1 MSGNEIKV
9 INILQML
16 VIYPTWL
23 NSGDT
28 MLYSCEG
35 YVDRLRPSLMLLRS
49 WLLMLVTDLVSS
61 SVDLQNPLWSSSAA
75 FFFFIRDF
83 IPFAGW

>member
-23 NSGDT
+23 NRD
-28 MLYSCEG
+28 G
-35 YVDRLRPSLMLLRS
+35 YHAVQLWGVCGQIETEPDASEVMDARACHRPR
-49 WLLMLVTDLVSS
+49 
-61 SVDLQNPLWSSSAA
+61 
-75 FFFFIRDF
+75 
-83 IPFAGW
+83 

>member
-23 NSGDT
+23 NRDDT

-35 YVDRLRPSLMLLRS
+35 YVDRSRLSLMLLRS
-49 WLLMLVTDLVSS
+49 WMLVLVTDLVSS
-61 SVDLQNPLWSSSAA
+61 SVGLQNPLWSSSAP
-75 FFFFIRDF
+75 FFFFFREF